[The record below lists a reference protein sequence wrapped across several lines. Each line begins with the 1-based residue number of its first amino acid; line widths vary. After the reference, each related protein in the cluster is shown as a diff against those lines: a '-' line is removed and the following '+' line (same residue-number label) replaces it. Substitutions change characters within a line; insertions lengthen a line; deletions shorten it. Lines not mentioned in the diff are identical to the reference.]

1 MDRRREM
8 TLVRTEQSKRNT
20 TAASATEDAAAKQIS
35 IDDGAVLWCHST
47 RLGTEKSD
55 G

>member
-8 TLVRTEQSKRNT
+8 TLVRTEQNKRDT
-20 TAASATEDAAAKQIS
+20 TAASATEDAVAGQIS